1 MFKNAI
7 VSPFAQR
14 VMPIYYEMFLLL
26 SQFCTMLCLQ

>member
-14 VMPIYYEMFLLL
+14 VMPIYYEILLL
-26 SQFCTMLCLQ
+26 LPPFCTMLCLQ